1 MPCFRG
7 TCPARRWSRPSLRVV
22 LYLLSAWFVI
32 GLLLQ
37 LQLFRTAHTT
47 NNRTTNVGLWTSHN
61 EEEPSMTTMMA
72 TVVTKMTKLEQTQ
85 HTLYKNM
92 MHKLDTTTA
101 QLVALQ
107 QQQQH
112 HGPPPPQQQP
122 KYDVEHLTPLLIEEH
137 HDQYTKTKEHVI
149 ERLQIPSDV
158 LRKNRKVDD
167 NTPQTSRTGATTTTM
182 IRASTSTTPTAL
194 FTSQDIKSVI
204 KDLIQSWTD
213 LMQNVNDGLQ
223 DDANSNNNN
232 ITINTNTNTTTN
244 TNTIDYFIA
253 MGTLLGQYCNEGFLP
268 NDSDGDVVMIAAHFD
283 RMVRILQETPQLQQQ
298 QQHTNRSAAAIES
311 NATTTTTTA
320 TPASVNNR
328 ILMIPAHTQLI
339 VRSGLHSK
347 IIAAKYAHIGT
358 GYYIDIAVLHPH
370 IDDDHPVVIT
380 ETGNTSASTAASA
393 SASRY
398 YEHQAG
404 NFCTN
409 CHTKYV
415 HKKRI
420 VGEQGGALPKFLVL
434 EEQDIYPLNTACRF
448 ENMTVS
454 CPHKPLALL
463 QQLYKTPFYNCP
475 RTQKRR
481 TTT

>member
-7 TCPARRWSRPSLRVV
+7 TCTARRWFCRPSLRVV
-22 LYLLSAWFVI
+22 LYLLLGWCVM

-37 LQLFRTAHTT
+37 VQLFRTAHTT
-47 NNRTTNVGLWTSHN
+47 HTRNTKVGGWTSHN
-61 EEEPSMTTMMA
+61 NEEQQSMTTMMA

-85 HTLYKNM
+85 HTWYTNM

-107 QQQQH
+107 QQQQQ
-112 HGPPPPQQQP
+112 GPPPPQQQQP
-122 KYDVEHLTPLLIEEH
+122 YDVEHLTPLLMEEY
-137 HDQYTKTKEHVI
+137 HDQYTKTEGEKHVI

-158 LRKNRKVDD
+158 LMKNRKVDD
-167 NTPQTSRTGATTTTM
+167 NTTTV
-182 IRASTSTTPTAL
+182 RASTSTTPTAL

-204 KDLIQSWTD
+204 KDLIQSWND
-213 LMQNVNDGLQ
+213 LMQNVNNGIQ

-232 ITINTNTNTTTN
+232 ITINTNTN

-253 MGTLLGQYCNEGFLP
+253 MGTLLGQYCYEGFLP
-268 NDSDGDVVMIAAHFD
+268 NDNDGDVVMIAAHFD
-283 RMVRILQETPQLQQQ
+283 RLVRILQETPQLQQQQQ

-320 TPASVNNR
+320 TPANVNNR
-328 ILMIPAHTQLI
+328 RRMMIPAHTQLI
-339 VRSGLHSK
+339 VRSGLHSN

-358 GYYIDIAVLHPH
+358 GYYIDIALLHPH

-380 ETGNTSASTAASA
+380 ETGTTSTAASASA

-404 NFCTN
+404 SICTN

-415 HKKRI
+415 NKKRI
-420 VGEQGGALPKFLVL
+420 VGEQGGALPKFLVV

-463 QQLYKTPFYNCP
+463 QQLYKTPFYSCP